1 MVQAGSGGYDD
12 DSDEDLTPEQ
22 ISMRKLQQMQI
33 AESSEE
39 FPGDLEM
46 PEYSMGNL
54 DSIVTLC
61 RDSLKKYVFI
71 HDVSN
76 SSRSGAASF
85 FNYKGRLFEM
95 HKELI
100 QVRAMQSKSWEEACE
115 ELRK

>member
-1 MVQAGSGGYDD
+1 MQ
-12 DSDEDLTPEQ
+12 
-22 ISMRKLQQMQI
+22 KLQELQT
-33 AESSEE
+33 AENSEDY
-39 FPGDLEM
+39 PGELEM
-46 PEYSMGNL
+46 PEYSMGSL
-54 DSIVTLC
+54 DSIITLT
-61 RDSLKKYVFI
+61 RDTLKKYCII

-76 SSRSGAASF
+76 SNSSSAASY